1 MNTKHRVLRKA
12 AATPVVMYADS
23 RKTFFGY
30 LLFICL
36 SYACLSLMGSQ
47 VAFAQDSHSHEPQYD
62 VYQLSA
68 SAEIEVPNDLMTV
81 TLVAQATGS
90 DAAALANK
98 INASMGWAVSKLK
111 PYTAIDTR
119 TLDYQTQPQYERNGS
134 RIKGWI
140 ASQSIRLETDDFEQ
154 AGKAIQMLQ
163 ERLQV
168 QGMRMS
174 AKPATRKRA
183 EDELMNKALNA
194 FKERALLVQTN
205 MGAPAYRIMNLSINT
220 SGAGHQ
226 YSRGENYRGVEA
238 KMSVASAP
246 AIQAGTSQVTVQVNG
261 QIQLE

>member
-1 MNTKHRVLRKA
+1 MNTTHRVLRKA
-12 AATPVVMYADS
+12 AASAVVRLADG
-23 RKTFFGY
+23 RTTLFGY

-36 SYACLSLMGSQ
+36 VLMGGQ

-90 DAAALANK
+90 DAAALANQ

-154 AGKAIQMLQ
+154 AGKAIQLLQ

-174 AKPATRKRA
+174 AKPETRKRA

-194 FKERALLVQTN
+194 FKARALLVQTN
-205 MGAPAYRIMNLSINT
+205 MGAPAYRIMNLSINANG
-220 SGAGHQ
+220 SGRQ
-226 YSRGENYRGVEA
+226 YAQMDNYRGAEA
-238 KMSVASAP
+238 KMSVASGP
-246 AIQAGTSQVTVQVNG
+246 AIEAGTSQVSVHVNG